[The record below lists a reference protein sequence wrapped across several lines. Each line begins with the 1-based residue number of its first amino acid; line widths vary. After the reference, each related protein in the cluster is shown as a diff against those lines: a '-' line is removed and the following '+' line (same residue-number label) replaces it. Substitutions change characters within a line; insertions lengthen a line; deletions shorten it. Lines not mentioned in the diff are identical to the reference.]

1 MVTSVQ
7 GLLGVAE
14 RDRARAEQEQD
25 DKEREAGDRV
35 LTPVAGELGG
45 EA

>member
-14 RDRARAEQEQD
+14 HDRARAEQEQD
-25 DKEREAGDRV
+25 DEEREAG
-35 LTPVAGELGG
+35 G
-45 EA
+45 